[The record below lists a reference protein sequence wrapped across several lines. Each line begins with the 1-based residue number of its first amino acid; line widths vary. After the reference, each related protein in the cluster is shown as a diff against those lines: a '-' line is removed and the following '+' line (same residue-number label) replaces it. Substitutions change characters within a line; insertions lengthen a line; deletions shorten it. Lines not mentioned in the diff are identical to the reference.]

1 MTLYFVKTARSQKVK
16 ITTKNK
22 KKKQKTR
29 QIFVKFLDF
38 LCRVFH
44 FIKYIYSS
52 NIRTKKIW
60 KIFKIFAITKF
71 ICVSKTFNGKKIDI
85 HPKMSIPSSLVSSI
99 ENITSEFTFRYSVYL
114 SNTKKKLLCGSSRKS
129 LTIPNQLS
137 WKSEKAKNWLSN
149 SITQFFWFLSVWL
162 NT

>member
-1 MTLYFVKTARSQKVK
+1 
-16 ITTKNK
+16 
-22 KKKQKTR
+22 
-29 QIFVKFLDF
+29 
-38 LCRVFH
+38 
-44 FIKYIYSS
+44 
-52 NIRTKKIW
+52 
-60 KIFKIFAITKF
+60 
-71 ICVSKTFNGKKIDI
+71 
-85 HPKMSIPSSLVSSI
+85 MSIPSSLVSSI

-162 NT
+162 NTYYTNYHSNQSGGKCGLISYFSSIVIETQRSLKFKFWKMSVQDNQSLDNFW